1 MTTIELMNNVRDY
14 LEVVLADYSTTQ
26 KAGTCPVAV
35 YAGYPPL
42 RMQAAEKE
50 SYVYVLAL
58 EWTDKADH
66 TFSQAKIEIGFSIYD
81 DDTEHGVL
89 SLYNLMEHVRQAL
102 LKKRTLN
109 GRNRLELPLKG
120 ELCDVQTFP
129 QWQGR
134 IEAMYTIGQPIEE
147 EMEW

>member
-1 MTTIELMNNVRDY
+1 MTTIELMNNVQDY
-14 LEVVLADYSTTQ
+14 LKIVLADYSTTQ
-26 KAGTCPVAV
+26 KAGVRPVAV

-42 RMQAAEKE
+42 RLQAAEKE

-109 GRNRLELPLKG
+109 GRNRLGLPLKG

>member
-1 MTTIELMNNVRDY
+1 MTTIELMNNVREY

-26 KAGTCPVAV
+26 KAGVRPVAV

-42 RMQAAEKE
+42 RLQAAEKE

-89 SLYNLMEHVRQAL
+89 SLYNLMEHVWQAL

-120 ELCDVQTFP
+120 ELCDAQTFP

>member
-1 MTTIELMNNVRDY
+1 MTTIELMNNVQDY
-14 LEVVLADYSTTQ
+14 LKIVLADYSTTQ
-26 KAGTCPVAV
+26 KAGVRPVAV

-42 RMQAAEKE
+42 RLQAAEKE

-134 IEAMYTIGQPIEE
+134 IEAMYTSGQPIEE
-147 EMEW
+147 EMEG

>member
-1 MTTIELMNNVRDY
+1 MTTVELMNNVRDY

-26 KAGTCPVAV
+26 KAGARPVAV

-89 SLYNLMEHVRQAL
+89 SLHNLMEHVRQAL

-109 GRNRLELPLKG
+109 GRNRLELPMKG

-134 IEAMYTIGQPIEE
+134 IEAMYTIGQPMEE

>member
-1 MTTIELMNNVRDY
+1 MTTIELMNNVREY

-26 KAGTCPVAV
+26 KAGVRPVAV

-42 RMQAAEKE
+42 RLQAAEKE

-89 SLYNLMEHVRQAL
+89 SLY
-102 LKKRTLN
+102 T
-109 GRNRLELPLKG
+109 
-120 ELCDVQTFP
+120 
-129 QWQGR
+129 
-134 IEAMYTIGQPIEE
+134 
-147 EMEW
+147 

>member
-1 MTTIELMNNVRDY
+1 MTTIELMTNVREY

-26 KAGTCPVAV
+26 KAGVRPVAV

-42 RMQAAEKE
+42 RLQAAEKE

-89 SLYNLMEHVRQAL
+89 SLYNPMEHVRQAL

>member
-1 MTTIELMNNVRDY
+1 MTTIELMDNVREY

-26 KAGTCPVAV
+26 KAGPRPVAV

-89 SLYNLMEHVRQAL
+89 SPYNLTEHVRQAL

>member
-1 MTTIELMNNVRDY
+1 MTTIELMNNVQDY
-14 LEVVLADYSTTQ
+14 LKIVLADYSTTQ
-26 KAGTCPVAV
+26 KAGVRPVAV

-42 RMQAAEKE
+42 RLQAAEKE

-58 EWTDKADH
+58 EWVDKADQ

-120 ELCDVQTFP
+120 ELCDVQTYP

>member
-1 MTTIELMNNVRDY
+1 MTTIELMTNVREY

-26 KAGTCPVAV
+26 KAGVRPVAV

-42 RMQAAEKE
+42 RLQAAEKE

>member
-1 MTTIELMNNVRDY
+1 MTTIELMNNVREY

-26 KAGTCPVAV
+26 KAGVRPVAV

-42 RMQAAEKE
+42 RLQAAEKE

-58 EWTDKADH
+58 EWVDKADQ

>member
-1 MTTIELMNNVRDY
+1 MTTVELMNNVRDY

-26 KAGTCPVAV
+26 KAGARPVAV

-81 DDTEHGVL
+81 NDTEHGVL

-109 GRNRLELPLKG
+109 GRNRLELPMKG

>member
-1 MTTIELMNNVRDY
+1 MTTIELMNNVQDY
-14 LEVVLADYSTTQ
+14 LKIVLADYSTMQ
-26 KAGTCPVAV
+26 KAGVRPVAV

-42 RMQAAEKE
+42 RLQAAEKE

>member
-1 MTTIELMNNVRDY
+1 MTTVELMNNVRDY

-26 KAGTCPVAV
+26 KAGTRSVAV

-58 EWTDKADH
+58 EWTDKADN

-89 SLYNLMEHVRQAL
+89 SLYNLMEHVRQAM